1 MPKNNTTKNQL
12 ENETSN
18 KNSKQLIIFGSLG
31 LVLII
36 SIGVI
41 AVATFNSKDEQN
53 DTSKTEQNSLESKD
67 SLSPNSSMEDESEEN
82 ESEENESSENSSG
95 GTGSQT
101 ELNIEIKNDANPEN
115 KEGESSSNNFKDGTF
130 SSTGNY
136 QSPGGD
142 ESVEVSV
149 NIENNKIQSV
159 TTSSNAANSTSKR
172 YQELF
177 KEGVS
182 GEVVGKELN
191 EIDLSKV
198 NGSSLT
204 AIGFNAAIENI
215 KNQAKN

>member
-1 MPKNNTTKNQL
+1 MSENNTTQKEVESKIN
-12 ENETSN
+12 N

-41 AVATFNSKDEQN
+41 AVATFNNKDEQN
-53 DTSKTEQNSLESKD
+53 DTSKTDQNSLESKD
-67 SLSPNSSMEDESEEN
+67 SSMENELEEGKPEGK
-82 ESEENESSENSSG
+82 ESEENESSENSSDG
-95 GTGSQT
+95 IGSQT
-101 ELNIEIKNDANPEN
+101 ELNIEIKNDMNPADQEN
-115 KEGESSSNNFKDGTF
+115 QSSSTNFKDGTF
-130 SSTGNY
+130 SSSGNY

-142 ESVEVSV
+142 ESVDVSV

-159 TTSSNAANSTSKR
+159 TTSSKAANSTSKR

-204 AIGFNAAIENI
+204 AIGFNSALENI